1 MMRAALKYALVAL
14 SGAVA
19 GAALTLAGLLAAGL
33 LSLPA
38 VLSLRGLASRLPEQ
52 VSLTVS
58 GADRSAR
65 VSKAEIY
72 DEALITSIYQR
83 VSPAVVGISR
93 LRDDQRSAG
102 TGVIIDRRGYIL
114 TNNHVVGSA
123 TTVEVT
129 LANRTRVEGR
139 VVGRDPGN
147 DLAVVKIDVPSQQL
161 TVAPLGDS
169 RTLRPG
175 QLAIA
180 IGNPYG
186 FERTITVGVITGTDR
201 TLRTAGR
208 ALRQVIQTDATLSPG
223 NSGGPLL
230 NSRGEVIGI
239 NTAVEALAGSRAFSG
254 VGFAVP
260 VDTAKRFLAQM
271 MAGETIRHPYLGIS
285 GRELT
290 ARLAEERGLSV
301 REGVLLVEVMEGGPA
316 AQAGLRPGDVITALD
331 GQPVRDVDDIGA
343 YLDRAKQVGDPI
355 AITVQRG
362 SQRLTIEARLGEWP
376 TGPDSR

>member
-1 MMRAALKYALVAL
+1 MRRTALKYAAVAL
-14 SGAVA
+14 AGAVA
-19 GAALTLAGLLAAGL
+19 GAVLTIAVLLKASL

-38 VLSLRGLASRLPEQ
+38 LSLSAMPGLLHERVPI
-52 VSLTVS
+52 TVN
-58 GADRSAR
+58 GADRTGR
-65 VSKAEIY
+65 VSKVEIY
-72 DEALITSIYQR
+72 NEALITSIYQR
-83 VSPAVVGISR
+83 VGPAVVGITR
-93 LRDDQRSAG
+93 QRDDQRSAG
-102 TGVIIDRRGYIL
+102 AGVIIDRNGYIL

-139 VVGRDPGN
+139 VTGRDPGN
-147 DLAVVKIDVPSQQL
+147 DLAIVKINVPPQQL

-169 RTLRPG
+169 SALRPG

-271 MAGETIRHPYLGIS
+271 MAGETIRHPYLGIA

-290 ARLAEERGLSV
+290 AALAEERGLGI
-301 REGVLLVEVMEGGPA
+301 REGVLLVEVMAGGPA
-316 AQAGLRPGDVITALD
+316 AQAGLQPGDVVIALD
-331 GQPVRDVDDIGA
+331 DQPVRDVDDIGA
-343 YLDRAKQVGDPI
+343 YLDRVKRVGDPVH
-355 AITVQRG
+355 ITVQRG
-362 SQRLTIEARLGEWP
+362 RERLTLEARLGEWP
-376 TGPDSR
+376 DQPSSR

>member
-1 MMRAALKYALVAL
+1 MRRTTLTYAAVAL
-14 SGAVA
+14 AGAVA
-19 GAALTLAGLLAAGL
+19 GATLTVAVLFVTGLLALPTLSLSAMPGL
-33 LSLPA
+33 LRERVPI
-38 VLSLRGLASRLPEQ
+38 
-52 VSLTVS
+52 TVN
-58 GADRSAR
+58 GADRSGR
-65 VSKAEIY
+65 VSKVEIY
-72 DEALITSIYQR
+72 NEALVTSIYQR
-83 VSPAVVGISR
+83 VGPAVVGITR
-93 LRDDQRSAG
+93 QRDDQRSAG
-102 TGVIIDRRGYIL
+102 AGVIIERNGYIL

-129 LANRTRVEGR
+129 LVNRTRVEGR
-139 VVGRDPGN
+139 VTGWDPGN
-147 DLAVVKIDVPSQQL
+147 DLAIVKINVPPEQL

-169 RTLRPG
+169 SALRPG

-186 FERTITVGVITGTDR
+186 LERTITVGVITGTDR

-208 ALRQVIQTDATLSPG
+208 ALRQVIQTDATLNPG

-260 VDTAKRFLAQM
+260 VDTAKRFLAQL
-271 MAGETIRHPYLGIS
+271 MAGETIRHPYLGIA

-290 ARLAEERGLSV
+290 AALAEERGLGM
-301 REGVLLVEVMEGGPA
+301 REGVLLVEVMAGGPA

-331 GQPVRDVDDIGA
+331 SQPVRDVDDIGA
-343 YLDRAKQVGDPI
+343 YLDRAKRVGDLI
-355 AITVQRG
+355 RITVQRG
-362 SQRLTIEARLGEWP
+362 RERLTLEARLGEWP
-376 TGPDSR
+376 DQPGSR

>member
-1 MMRAALKYALVAL
+1 VAL
-14 SGAVA
+14 AGVVA
-19 GAALTLAGLLAAGL
+19 GAALTVAVLLATGLLTLPALLLSAMPGL
-33 LSLPA
+33 LRERVPI
-38 VLSLRGLASRLPEQ
+38 
-52 VSLTVS
+52 TVN
-58 GADRSAR
+58 GADRSGR
-65 VSKAEIY
+65 LSKVEIY
-72 DEALITSIYQR
+72 NEALVTSIYQR
-83 VSPAVVGISR
+83 VGPAVVGITR
-93 LRDDQRSAG
+93 QRDDQRSAG
-102 TGVIIDRRGYIL
+102 AGVIIDRNGYIL

-139 VVGRDPGN
+139 VTGRDPGN
-147 DLAVVKIDVPSQQL
+147 DLAIVKINVPPEQL
-161 TVAPLGDS
+161 TVAALGDS
-169 RTLRPG
+169 SALRPG

-186 FERTITVGVITGTDR
+186 LERTITVGIITGTDR

-208 ALRQVIQTDATLSPG
+208 ALRQVIQTDATLNPG

-260 VDTAKRFLAQM
+260 VDTAKRFLAQL
-271 MAGETIRHPYLGIS
+271 MAGETIRHPYLGIA

-290 ARLAEERGLSV
+290 AALAEERGLGI
-301 REGVLLVEVMEGGPA
+301 REGVLLVEVMAGGPA

-331 GQPVRDVDDIGA
+331 SQPVRDVDDIGA
-343 YLDRAKQVGDPI
+343 YLDRAKRVGDLI
-355 AITVQRG
+355 RVTVQRG
-362 SQRLTIEARLGEWP
+362 RERLTLEARLGEWP
-376 TGPDSR
+376 DQPGSR

>member
-1 MMRAALKYALVAL
+1 MRRTVLKYAIIAL
-14 SGAVA
+14 AGAVA
-19 GAALTLAGLLAAGL
+19 GAALTVAVLLEAGL

-38 VLSLRGLASRLPEQ
+38 LSLSAMSGLLHERVPF
-52 VSLTVS
+52 TVS
-58 GADRSAR
+58 GADRTAR
-65 VSKAEIY
+65 VSKIEIY
-72 DEALITSIYQR
+72 NEALITSIYQR
-83 VSPAVVGISR
+83 VGPAVVGITR
-93 LRDDQRSAG
+93 QRDDQRSAG
-102 TGVIIDRRGYIL
+102 AGVIIDRNGYIL

-139 VVGRDPGN
+139 VTGRDPGN
-147 DLAVVKIDVPSQQL
+147 DLAIVKIDVPPERL

-169 RTLRPG
+169 SALRPG

-208 ALRQVIQTDATLSPG
+208 ALRQVIQTDATLNPG

-230 NSRGEVIGI
+230 NSRGEVVGI

-271 MAGETIRHPYLGIS
+271 MAGETIRHPYLGIA

-290 ARLAEERGLSV
+290 AALAVERGLGI
-301 REGVLLVEVMEGGPA
+301 REGVLLVEVMAGGPA

-331 GQPVRDVDDIGA
+331 SQPVRDVDDIGA
-343 YLDRAKQVGDPI
+343 YLDRAKRAGDSI
-355 AITVQRG
+355 RITVQRG
-362 SQRLTIEARLGEWP
+362 RERLTLEARLGEWP
-376 TGPDSR
+376 DQPGSR

>member
-1 MMRAALKYALVAL
+1 MRRTALTYAAVAL
-14 SGAVA
+14 AGVVA
-19 GAALTLAGLLAAGL
+19 GAALTVAVLLATGLLTLPALLLSAMPGL
-33 LSLPA
+33 LRERVPI
-38 VLSLRGLASRLPEQ
+38 
-52 VSLTVS
+52 TVN
-58 GADRSAR
+58 GADRSGR
-65 VSKAEIY
+65 LSKVEIY
-72 DEALITSIYQR
+72 NEALVTSIYQR
-83 VSPAVVGISR
+83 VGPAVVGITR
-93 LRDDQRSAG
+93 QRDDQRSAG
-102 TGVIIDRRGYIL
+102 AGVIIDRNGYIL

-139 VVGRDPGN
+139 VTGRDPGN
-147 DLAVVKIDVPSQQL
+147 DLAIVKINVPPEQL
-161 TVAPLGDS
+161 TVAALGDS
-169 RTLRPG
+169 SALRPG

-186 FERTITVGVITGTDR
+186 LERTITVGIITGTDR

-208 ALRQVIQTDATLSPG
+208 ALRQVIQTDATLNPG

-260 VDTAKRFLAQM
+260 VDTAKRFLAQL
-271 MAGETIRHPYLGIS
+271 MAGETIRHPYLGIA

-290 ARLAEERGLSV
+290 AALAEERGLGI
-301 REGVLLVEVMEGGPA
+301 REGVLLVEVMAGGPA

-331 GQPVRDVDDIGA
+331 SQPVRDVDDIGA
-343 YLDRAKQVGDPI
+343 YLDRAKRVGDLI
-355 AITVQRG
+355 RVTVQRG
-362 SQRLTIEARLGEWP
+362 RERLTLEARLGEWP
-376 TGPDSR
+376 DQPGSR